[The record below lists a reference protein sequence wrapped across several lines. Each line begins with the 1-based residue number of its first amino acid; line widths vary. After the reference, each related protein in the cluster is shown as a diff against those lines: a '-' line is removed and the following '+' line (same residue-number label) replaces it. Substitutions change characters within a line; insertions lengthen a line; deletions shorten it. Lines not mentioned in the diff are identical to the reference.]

1 MSRRTTKR
9 RRTFAPSIAAPR
21 EAPNELSSAHRKQ
34 PGILFAGLQGK
45 EVCSERGTAM
55 AEFFKRLKIKV
66 VLTGIAVCILAVL
79 YSYFAADTITTRI
92 TDAQMMKVDGKFMIA
107 TEDRPLVNYDA
118 KYRFKFNSGTVQ
130 NDAIKLRGKSV
141 KIKKYGWRITLLSR
155 YENVVKI
162 EEVK

>member
-1 MSRRTTKR
+1 M
-9 RRTFAPSIAAPR
+9 
-21 EAPNELSSAHRKQ
+21 
-34 PGILFAGLQGK
+34 
-45 EVCSERGTAM
+45 
-55 AEFFKRLKIKV
+55 
-66 VLTGIAVCILAVL
+66 AVL
-79 YSYFAADTITTRI
+79 YSYFVADTITTRI

-130 NDAIKLRGKSV
+130 NDAIRLRGKLV
-141 KIKKYGWRITLLSR
+141 KIKKYGWRIPIYSR